1 MSQHTSVTV
10 AAAESELVRGALLEL
25 YAARATAVA
34 EHAGKV
40 GEERLRELRGELTAC
55 ERMLDVFGWEARAET
70 GELSGTEDVVGQVL
84 RLALSDAVEAVGA
97 VLERYH
103 HGSAELDDVLSASD
117 SLRALVGRF
126 AAFEREHA
134 L

>member
-1 MSQHTSVTV
+1 M
-10 AAAESELVRGALLEL
+10 
-25 YAARATAVA
+25 A

-55 ERMLDVFGWEARAET
+55 ERMLEVFGWEARSEAAELC
-70 GELSGTEDVVGQVL
+70 GAEDVVGQVL
-84 RLALSDAVEAVGA
+84 RLALSDAVDALGA
-97 VLERYH
+97 ALERYH
-103 HGSAELDDVLSASD
+103 HGSAELEDVLSASD